1 MYNNITYKKIQ
12 NYEKILFIDHI
23 SWTIKQII
31 TGISHTKNHAPIEFN
46 NYFQPLHYL
55 NINLAHNFGQIIK
68 FYSEHFNYI

>member
-31 TGISHTKNHAPIEFN
+31 TGIPYTKNHA
-46 NYFQPLHYL
+46 
-55 NINLAHNFGQIIK
+55 
-68 FYSEHFNYI
+68 